1 MGGGSP
7 GHPSRGHPHRQPT
20 IGHIVNPGG
29 QTRMTSSDDNPMHAA
44 SPEIA
49 IRLSSVYPQ
58 NVYPRN
64 VDPQNFYLRN
74 IYCTY
79 RKSTHI
85 HLPKECLITE
95 CLLMNCIHKKCLPVL
110 LDFSG
115 TSPAGTGIVRYIEGK
130 NACGKNRSY
139 TFCTATRV
147 GNSLIGYLSESLVFC
162 PKMSE

>member
-1 MGGGSP
+1 MSTNGMLTHGMS
-7 GHPSRGHPHRQPT
+7 
-20 IGHIVNPGG
+20 
-29 QTRMTSSDDNPMHAA
+29 
-44 SPEIA
+44 
-49 IRLSSVYPQ
+49 RLSSVYPQ

-162 PKMSE
+162 PKMSEWVICSKKLVIHSFTHFWWATWAIQSQSLISSERPE